1 MNREYYDSIDRM
13 EKHNVS
19 RDFVLGWA
27 AGYLGNPQL
36 EEQRRTEAIWLASR
50 PERQKAPRDGSLRE
64 CPHSYNR
71 GAASRMQR
79 QVR

>member
-36 EEQRRTEAIWLASR
+36 EEQRRTEAYMAGFEAGEAKST
-50 PERQKAPRDGSLRE
+50 EGKEAYVNAPT
-64 CPHSYNR
+64 
-71 GAASRMQR
+71 
-79 QVR
+79 